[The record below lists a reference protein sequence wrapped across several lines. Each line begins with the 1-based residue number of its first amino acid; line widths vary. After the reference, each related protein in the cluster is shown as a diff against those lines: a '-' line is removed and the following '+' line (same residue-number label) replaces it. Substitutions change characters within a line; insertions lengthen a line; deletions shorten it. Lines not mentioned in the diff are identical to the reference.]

1 MVSTGKLFVKP
12 KGAFFMKGFKL
23 KRGVSKPVGIA
34 VFTTV
39 MLIMAIVIL
48 LYHNPLEML
57 LKHMIQEQK
66 L

>member
-34 VFTTV
+34 VFTV
-39 MLIMAIVIL
+39 SYFAVNKQCAKNYEKVDL
-48 LYHNPLEML
+48 
-57 LKHMIQEQK
+57 
-66 L
+66 